1 MRKQNAQQQ
10 ERIKASLSRIA
21 LPAEREAALL
31 ARVFA
36 EADKEEPRETRKG
49 ERRMQRTNTGKRVR
63 AGWAAAAALLLALT
77 LVACIPEA
85 RAEVLGWFGI
95 DITTRRLSFR
105 QSGRAQ
111 AERGA

>member
-36 EADKEEPRETRKG
+36 EADREEQRETRKG
-49 ERRMQRTNTGKRVR
+49 ERRMQHTTNTRKR
-63 AGWAAAAALLLALT
+63 
-77 LVACIPEA
+77 
-85 RAEVLGWFGI
+85 
-95 DITTRRLSFR
+95 
-105 QSGRAQ
+105 QQ
-111 AERGA
+111 